1 MREQERYK
9 RLEEQELE
17 RRRLDQIEYEIQQEA
32 RNASIEKAYQATY
45 VA

>member
-17 RRRLDQIEYEIQQEA
+17 RRRLDQIEYEI
-32 RNASIEKAYQATY
+32 
-45 VA
+45 